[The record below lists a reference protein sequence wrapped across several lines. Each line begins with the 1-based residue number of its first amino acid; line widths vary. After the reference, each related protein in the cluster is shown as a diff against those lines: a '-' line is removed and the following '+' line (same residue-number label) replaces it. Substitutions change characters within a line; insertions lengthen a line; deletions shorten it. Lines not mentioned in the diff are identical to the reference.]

1 MKRMDDPVGE
11 EKGREKEMEEGK
23 IEVGDDGGVGTYGK
37 GGRCEFGELTSR
49 NNNSQNQS
57 RT

>member
-1 MKRMDDPVGE
+1 MDDPVGE